1 MRWLI
6 DKFAPFKSELFAMV
20 GVLAVCG
27 LGAAVI
33 AYCHIQQQRQ
43 TIEVQSNRIDDLVTV
58 NKSWANWADSQQ
70 RLRDLEQQNTRL
82 LQDKLALIE
91 SDLSQASVQLDQL
104 EASNAEV
111 KELLGRRLPA
121 DLRRLLEGK

>member
-6 DKFAPFKSELFAMV
+6 DKLAPFKSELFAMI

-33 AYCHIQQQRQ
+33 AYCHIQQQRH
-43 TIEVQSNRIDDLVTV
+43 TIEVQSERIGDLVAT
-58 NKSWANWADSQQ
+58 NKGWAKWASDQQ
-70 RLRDLEQQNTRL
+70 HLRDLEQENTRL

-91 SDLSQASVQLDQL
+91 SDLSEASVQLDNL
-104 EASNAEV
+104 EQSNAEV

-121 DLRRLLEGK
+121 DLRRLLEGQ